1 MQFRLRTLLLA
12 VGALGV
18 VFGSVRMIVVIWNSA
33 GDDIFG
39 GLGPW
44 MIAVLFAAF
53 GAAVGW
59 AKGKVDGAL
68 IGTAAAFVTWAAF
81 LLVARTSIVVPGPG
95 MFE

>member
-12 VGALGV
+12 VGVLGV
-18 VFGSVRMIVVIWNSA
+18 VFGSVRTIVVIWNSA

-44 MIAVLFAAF
+44 MIAILFAAC
-53 GAAVGW
+53 GAVVGW
-59 AKGKVDGAL
+59 AKAKIDGAL
-68 IGTAAAFVTWAAF
+68 IGISAAF
-81 LLVARTSIVVPGPG
+81 LVWAACMLAARTMIVVPGPG